1 LANRLLKAMVTGSLS
16 SQRIIWKPTKISF
29 GGNYLLACTDRHWLY
44 IYICSLYLLP
54 SLQFAQLTYL
64 RNMIGSTGI
73 WTKLAQCNHKL
84 LAREFLIDDVGLQ
97 AKCFHAVLFVEWISN
112 SDCVCFVSRSISI
125 EKKRS
130 SDYTGISL
138 QHHPGEGLVVGIST
152 GSAQDKVLQNP
163 GLWWKI
169 MFPSSWCAF
178 RWSYWTTSHGYPA
191 RDSATEWF
199 WRPSGISADLTL
211 GTSSPWKVAVF
222 TG

>member
-1 LANRLLKAMVTGSLS
+1 MDTIGFWFILAYPSIPKVACFIESKSCGFSISKGSILANRLLKAMVTGSLS

-125 EKKRS
+125 EKN
-130 SDYTGISL
+130 
-138 QHHPGEGLVVGIST
+138 V
-152 GSAQDKVLQNP
+152 AQIIQVYLSNTIQVRVW
-163 GLWWKI
+163 L
-169 MFPSSWCAF
+169 
-178 RWSYWTTSHGYPA
+178 
-191 RDSATEWF
+191 
-199 WRPSGISADLTL
+199 
-211 GTSSPWKVAVF
+211 
-222 TG
+222 